1 MEEILNKYPL
11 LKDQNVPRETLLEF
25 ESFIEMLQKKN
36 EEINIISKE
45 TAKNAVIRERHIV
58 DSAQVIDLIDL
69 NSNTITDIGSGGG
82 MPGIII
88 SILTKRLNKTLKSNL
103 YEKSHHK
110 SAFLRSVSRDLKLN
124 TEIIQ
129 KNIFEEHNI
138 ETGTVMARA
147 FKPLP
152 ITLELVYKN
161 FSSYTNLIVFMGK
174 NGEKTLEEARE
185 NWEFDFEKK
194 KSVTSK
200 DSFLLNIK
208 NIKKNIKTNMQIIS
222 IINQKGGVGK
232 TTTVI
237 NLAAGLAQLEKKVLV
252 IDLDPQGNATTG
264 LGLSNLENSDE
275 TIYGVL
281 NGSKSILEVIKK
293 TEIKNLDI
301 VTSNVDLSGLE
312 VETAGDNQ
320 RAFILK
326 VKLTPYLNDS
336 RGSYDYILIDCP
348 PSLSLL
354 TVMALASSH
363 SLVVPLQTEFFA
375 LEGLTQ
381 LMKTIERVKVSV
393 NPELRIRGIL
403 LTMYDKRNKLSSQ
416 VEKEARDY
424 FSDKVYHTVIPRN
437 VRLSEAPS
445 HGMPVLI
452 YDKTCLGSKSYFSF
466 TDEFIN
472 QEGKEGSTA

>member
-25 ESFIEMLQKKN
+25 ESFIAMLQKKN

-45 TAKNAVIRERHIV
+45 TAKNGVIRERHIV

-129 KNIFEEHNI
+129 KNIFEEQNI
-138 ETGTVMARA
+138 DSGTVMARA

-174 NGEKTLEEARE
+174 NGEKTLKEAQE

-194 KSVTSK
+194 KSITSK

-208 NIKKNIKTNMQIIS
+208 NIKK
-222 IINQKGGVGK
+222 IN
-232 TTTVI
+232 
-237 NLAAGLAQLEKKVLV
+237 
-252 IDLDPQGNATTG
+252 
-264 LGLSNLENSDE
+264 
-275 TIYGVL
+275 
-281 NGSKSILEVIKK
+281 
-293 TEIKNLDI
+293 KN
-301 VTSNVDLSGLE
+301 
-312 VETAGDNQ
+312 
-320 RAFILK
+320 
-326 VKLTPYLNDS
+326 
-336 RGSYDYILIDCP
+336 
-348 PSLSLL
+348 
-354 TVMALASSH
+354 
-363 SLVVPLQTEFFA
+363 
-375 LEGLTQ
+375 
-381 LMKTIERVKVSV
+381 
-393 NPELRIRGIL
+393 
-403 LTMYDKRNKLSSQ
+403 
-416 VEKEARDY
+416 
-424 FSDKVYHTVIPRN
+424 
-437 VRLSEAPS
+437 
-445 HGMPVLI
+445 
-452 YDKTCLGSKSYFSF
+452 
-466 TDEFIN
+466 
-472 QEGKEGSTA
+472 